1 MEHFQCF
8 ECGMISS
15 DQGPISS
22 HMRKSHNIK
31 VEVDNLSRK
40 FPCSLCRFTTR
51 SMEEIKKHLISE
63 HNKEQHNWMVEE
75 VTEEFVCDDCDM
87 KFSRKSELE
96 THMNIV
102 HSGDRGNK
110 VNTSE
115 LRQVN
120 EEISDDEAE
129 IKQEKEDLDFSF
141 DEKLLMFN

>member
-15 DQGPISS
+15 DLGLISS

-31 VEVDNLSRK
+31 VEVDDLSRK

-63 HNKEQHNWMVEE
+63 HNKEQHNLMVEE
-75 VTEEFVCDDCDM
+75 ITEEFVCDDCDM
-87 KFSRKSELE
+87 KLSRKSELE
-96 THMNIV
+96 IHMNKV
-102 HSGDRGNK
+102 HSGDRGGK
-110 VNTSE
+110 VKTSE
-115 LRQVN
+115 PRQVN

-129 IKQEKEDLDFSF
+129 TP
-141 DEKLLMFN
+141 